1 MIDHQE
7 RTKCKSP
14 GGMPGGG
21 GGVVRIVTG
30 QIEPRLT
37 NESNLKVVRIDVL
50 QPTPNE
56 IKHIGTAFSLR
67 NKKQKQKQKKGKQ
80 QQTKI

>member
-1 MIDHQE
+1 MQIS
-7 RTKCKSP
+7 R
-14 GGMPGGG
+14 GYAGWGG

-30 QIEPRLT
+30 QIEPRLN